1 MESMNVSVVILKN
14 GDQIVCDLKEVYE
27 GEGDDR
33 KGICL
38 LMIHPYL
45 LSLIAVENV
54 ENPQQDLQVKFSR
67 WCPYSTDTQFKI
79 PYDTVMSIG
88 TCDPNLS
95 VAYVNKVNQV
105 EEITNSKNAQLQQE
119 EIQKVLNPEVV

>member
-1 MESMNVSVVILKN
+1 METMNVSIVILKN

-45 LSLIAVENV
+45 LSLIAVENA

-88 TCDPNLS
+88 TCDSNLS
-95 VAYVNKVNQV
+95 MAYINKVNQV
-105 EEITNSKNAQLQQE
+105 N
-119 EIQKVLNPEVV
+119 EIQNVVDPEVIENE